1 MAEPWLVFQLP
12 EIDLRLNMEIND
24 KQKTIRV
31 IIELNY
37 ARTDDDGASQRQTEH
52 LHERLVV
59 VSNLL
64 NVNIVFG
71 VDVRL

>member
-24 KQKTIRV
+24 KQKTIMV

-37 ARTDDDGASQRQTEH
+37 ARTGADDDDDG
-52 LHERLVV
+52 
-59 VSNLL
+59 
-64 NVNIVFG
+64 
-71 VDVRL
+71 